1 MSFIN
6 SRSSMGAYVLDNDAM
21 RRYAPSIFAGDKHV
35 SRSER
40 YTYIPTIE
48 IVDGLR
54 ANGFAPMFVKQ
65 GKSRVEGK
73 AEFTKHLIR
82 FRWQGDA
89 AQTGVRRVGDVF
101 PEVVLVNSHDGTSSY
116 QLNAGLMRL
125 VCLNGMMVSDRQFA
139 AIKLPHK
146 GDIVGQV
153 IEGSYEVIEESR
165 KAMGV
170 AREWSGIELKQE
182 EQLLLAQAVHSVRFA
197 DADGQVTTPIRPEQM
212 LGVRRHDD
220 RPSDLWTVSNRIQE
234 NAIRGGLSA
243 MGRDALNRPRMVT
256 TREVRGIDGDTRL
269 NKAIW
274 ALTEQMAALKR

>member
-1 MSFIN
+1 
-6 SRSSMGAYVLDNDAM
+6 M
-21 RRYAPSIFAGDKHV
+21 RHYAPSIFAVDKHT

-54 ANGFAPMFVKQ
+54 ANGFEPTFVRQ
-65 GKSRVEGK
+65 GKSRIEGK
-73 AEFTKHLIR
+73 AEFTKHMIR
-82 FRWQGDA
+82 FRWQGA
-89 AQTGVRRVGDVF
+89 ESQTGVRRVGDVF
-101 PEVVLVNSHDGTSSY
+101 PEVALVNSHDGTSSY
-116 QLNAGLMRL
+116 QLNAALMRL

-139 AIKLPHK
+139 SIKLPHK
-146 GDIVGQV
+146 GDVVSKV

-165 KAMGV
+165 RALQV
-170 AREWSGIELKQE
+170 AREWSGIELKPE
-182 EQLLLAQAVHSVRFA
+182 ESRLLAAAVHQVRFA
-197 DADGQVTTPIRPEQM
+197 DSDGNVDTPIQPEQL

-243 MGRDALNRPRMVT
+243 MGRDALNRPRMTT
-256 TREVRGIDGDTRL
+256 TREVRGIDGDVKL

-274 ALTEQMAALKR
+274 ELTERMAALKS